1 MAEQKF
7 ILLYGTLGKRG
18 LKMKQKVLEFLREEN
33 IPFEVTE
40 HEPVYTM
47 EDMERIGLDQ
57 LGTICKNLFI
67 RDAKGKRHFLIT
79 ADNDT
84 VINLKELGARLD
96 AGKVSFASAER
107 LEKYLG
113 VTAGC
118 VSPFG
123 VLNDTEHVVTVVFDK
138 KLEGKERLGVH
149 PNEHS
154 ATVWI
159 SFSDLL
165 NVIKKLG
172 NQVVITEL

>member
-1 MAEQKF
+1 
-7 ILLYGTLGKRG
+7 
-18 LKMKQKVLEFLREEN
+18 MKQIVLDFLKSEN
-33 IPFEVTE
+33 IPFEITE

-47 EDMERIGLDQ
+47 EDMERVGLDK

-84 VINLKELGARLD
+84 QINLKELGERLG

-123 VLNDTEHVVTVVFDK
+123 VLNDTEHHVTVVLDK
-138 KLEGKERLGVH
+138 MLRGKARLGVH
-149 PNEHS
+149 PNDHS

-159 SFSDLL
+159 SFEDL
-165 NVIKKLG
+165 VAAVRKIG
-172 NQVVITEL
+172 NEIAVLDLQHN

>member
-1 MAEQKF
+1 MRE
-7 ILLYGTLGKRG
+7 
-18 LKMKQKVLEFLREEN
+18 KVIDFLESEN
-33 IPFEVTE
+33 IAYEITE

-47 EDMERIGLDQ
+47 DDMVREGLHQ
-57 LGTICKNLFI
+57 LGTLCKNLFI
-67 RDAKGKRHFLIT
+67 RDAKGKKHFLIL

-84 VINLKELGARLD
+84 KVDLRELGAKLE

-123 VLNDTEHVVTVVFDK
+123 VLNDAEHCVTVVLDK

-149 PNEHS
+149 PNEHN

-159 SFSDLL
+159 SFDALRSA
-165 NVIKKLG
+165 IEKIG
-172 NQVVITEL
+172 NKVVVMEI

>member
-1 MAEQKF
+1 MRE
-7 ILLYGTLGKRG
+7 
-18 LKMKQKVLEFLREEN
+18 KVIEFLENEN
-33 IPFEVTE
+33 IAYEITE

-47 EDMERIGLDQ
+47 DDMVREGLHQ
-57 LGTICKNLFI
+57 LGTLCKNLFI
-67 RDAKGKRHFLIT
+67 RDAKGKKHFLIL

-84 VINLKELGARLD
+84 KVDLRELGTKLE

-123 VLNDTEHVVTVVFDK
+123 VLNDAEHCVTVVLDK

-149 PNEHS
+149 PNEHN

-159 SFSDLL
+159 AFDVLRSA
-165 NVIKKLG
+165 IEKIG
-172 NQVVITEL
+172 NKVVVMEI